1 MNEQEQLN
9 EQEQP
14 KKSFVPMP
22 ILKRAGAINLYY
34 TAVAALAL
42 VVVLVPILSMLAAL
56 PDQVW
61 GGWNICIG
69 GLVTLIGA
77 QGAAQNGQG
86 GA

>member
-1 MNEQEQLN
+1 MDEVQV
-9 EQEQP
+9 QP

-22 ILKRAGAINLYY
+22 ILKRGGAINLYY
-34 TAVAALAL
+34 TAVAALAI
-42 VVVLVPILSMLAAL
+42 VVVMVPLLSLWAAL

-77 QGAAQNGQG
+77 QGATQNGQG
-86 GA
+86 GAQ